1 LAMVQALR
9 AGLPGGVN
17 LDVTLICHSEGNYML
32 MQGMSYLRDNPPSDW
47 QNINNVLMLAAD
59 INDAALQ
66 VPDEQNE
73 NVGTGAAIAQLSD
86 QVTIYYSITDPELAL
101 STVTYI
107 DYHNPDYPG
116 RLGMEGPFSV
126 EEGALEANT
135 YGVDCNWVV
144 NPANILW
151 LKAEEIIPWYVLEH
165 SSYIYIPQILADM
178 TQTMDGTAP
187 CDVANRESLDEP
199 DGQSYEMEVDD
210 DDSVEF
216 QEAVRV
222 KNATLLPLPRSSS

>member
-1 LAMVQALR
+1 MPQIVCGQCGPCLRGDEHICDALR
-9 AGLPGGVN
+9 VQGFQAPGCAQELWVTSADKIVKLP
-17 LDVTLICHSEGNYML
+17 DSF
-32 MQGMSYLRDNPPSDW
+32 SF
-47 QNINNVLMLAAD
+47 
-59 INDAALQ
+59 
-66 VPDEQNE
+66 EQ
-73 NVGTGAAIAQLSD
+73 
-86 QVTIYYSITDPELAL
+86 
-101 STVTYI
+101 
-107 DYHNPDYPG
+107 
-116 RLGMEGPFSV
+116 
-126 EEGALEANT
+126 GALESNT

-144 NPANILW
+144 NPAHILW

-178 TQTMDGTAP
+178 AETINGTAP
-187 CDVANRESLDEP
+187 CDVVNRVSLDEP